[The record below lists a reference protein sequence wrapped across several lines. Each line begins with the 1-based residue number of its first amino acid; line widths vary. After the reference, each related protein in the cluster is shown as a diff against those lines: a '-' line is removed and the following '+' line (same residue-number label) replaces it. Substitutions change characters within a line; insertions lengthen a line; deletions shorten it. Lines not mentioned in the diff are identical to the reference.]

1 MLILFLILPL
11 VGILLTSVKVKGP
24 ADEPTATSNCLDFDE
39 GCTVNPIF
47 CTTRLRTCIIV
58 RTHGGVADKKR

>member
-1 MLILFLILPL
+1 MFILMATNDMLISDL
-11 VGILLTSVKVKGP
+11 SKSKGP